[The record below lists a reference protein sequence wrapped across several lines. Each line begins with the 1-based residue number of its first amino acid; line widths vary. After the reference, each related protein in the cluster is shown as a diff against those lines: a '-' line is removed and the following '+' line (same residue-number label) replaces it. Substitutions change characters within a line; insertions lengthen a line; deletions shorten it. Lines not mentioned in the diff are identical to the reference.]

1 MTIDFDRMIDRRN
14 TDSLKWSGSRGNQT
28 IPMWVADM
36 DFAAPECVLRAVRQ
50 RVDQGVFGYPVV
62 TEQVTRAVVTWAASH
77 YQWRIEPEWLVWLP
91 GLVSG
96 VPAAPTQA
104 GR

>member
-1 MTIDFDRMIDRRN
+1 MSRARNGKCLRR
-14 TDSLKWSGSRGNQT
+14 
-28 IPMWVADM
+28 
-36 DFAAPECVLRAVRQ
+36 FAAVVCHVRQ

-62 TEQVTRAVVTWAASH
+62 TEHVTRAVVTWAASH

-96 VPAAPTQA
+96 IPAAPTQA